1 MNKKMTFTL
10 YSKAP
15 ERMSECAVCC
25 ENFTGVVRK
34 KIPCGGC
41 EFVACAGCT
50 QRFLLDLPDTPHCM
64 NCKHTW
70 NREYLEAHLK
80 KTFLN
85 GALKKHREELLLEI
99 EKGLLPETQPHAEN
113 TKMTFDIDDKRKVFS
128 ADLKK
133 VRDEIYRVQNY
144 GVYTIENLE
153 IKKNLSIR
161 ASTLKEEIKYLQE
174 VKAVLVRG
182 APPRDAAAANA
193 VTQEK
198 RAFIKPCPATD
209 CRGFLST
216 GWKCGLCNTK
226 VCPKCHEIKHEAA
239 EGQGKEGEGDI
250 GHMCDQDTL
259 ATVEALAKDSKPCP
273 KCGSMIQKIEGCSQM
288 FHTPLSGGCGAIFD
302 WNTLRLH
309 TNGAIHNPHWYEY
322 QRHLNG
328 GTAPRQVGDVPCG
341 GAPALHQILDKVQQL
356 YTHYKNAEMPEGVV
370 AKLSNIHRSYG
381 HNQYVEL
388 PRYAVNMVND
398 NRDLRISYL
407 LNRIDEKK
415 FKQMIQQREKAR
427 EKKTHVFMVMNMYQG
442 ALADILNRVC
452 AANTL
457 AAVKGCIDEIHG
469 LIVYTNDAL
478 THVSKIYTCVRV
490 FIGKK
495 DYKFKTYE
503 NVTPD

>member
-1 MNKKMTFTL
+1 M
-10 YSKAP
+10 AA
-15 ERMSECAVCC
+15 EECAVCC
-25 ENFTGVVRK
+25 EKFTGVVRK
-34 KIPCGGC
+34 QIPCGWC
-41 EFVACAGCT
+41 AFVVCSVCT
-50 QRFLLDLPDTPHCM
+50 QRFLLDLPDTPSCM
-64 NCKHTW
+64 NCKHVW
-70 NREYLEAHLK
+70 SREYLEAHLK

-113 TKMTFDIDDKRKVFS
+113 AKKTIELDDKRKVFS

-133 VRDEIYRVQNY
+133 VRDDLYRDRIQ
-144 GVYTIENLE
+144 GRYTIKNLE
-153 IKKNLSIR
+153 IHKNLCIR

-174 VKAVLVRG
+174 VKAVFLRTH
-182 APPRDAAAANA
+182 PPGTAIAAAES
-193 VTQEK
+193 QEK
-198 RAFIKPCPATD
+198 RSFIKPCPAID

-216 GWKCGLCNTK
+216 GWKCGLCNTT
-226 VCPKCHEIKHEAA
+226 VCPKCHEIKSDA
-239 EGQGKEGEGDI
+239 GGEGAAQGEPHVCNPEI
-250 GHMCDQDTL
+250 L

-328 GTAPRQVGDVPCG
+328 GTVPRQVGDVPCG
-341 GAPALHQILDKVQQL
+341 GAPALHQILERLQQL
-356 YTHYKNAEMPEGVV
+356 YSYRYKNAGVPSDIV
-370 AKLSNIHRSYG
+370 TKFSDIHRSYG

-407 LNRIDEKK
+407 LNRMNEKK

-427 EKKTHVFMVMNMYQG
+427 EKKTHISMVMNMYQG
-442 ALADILNRVC
+442 ALADILTRVS
-452 AANTL
+452 ASPTL
-457 AAVKGCIDEIHG
+457 EAIKGCLDEIDA
-469 LIVYTNDAL
+469 LILYTNDAMS
-478 THVSKIYTCVRV
+478 HVSKIYTCVRV
-490 FIGKK
+490 FVSSK

-503 NVTPD
+503 PPPPPAQNCANL